1 MCSIKQFIAS
11 FLISCCLLASALANS
26 NLESELDALLLEDNE
41 VPLPPPLPSFG
52 PNESIPFPP
61 STPLKKP
68 KPLPAPVTSASAA
81 KSTNST
87 PKVYE
92 DLDKRI
98 NQLLERLNFS
108 APPPRNAKRSLTQPT
123 LINVSD
129 TRDSSRSESFA
140 LPPDTSV
147 QEFAPPPLANNRFSF
162 YLGFT
167 IPNDT
172 TYSRNGNHNLTFQNG
187 YQLGVDYNYRFEDD
201 SYIGAF
207 LEGKFFDTKSVAGF
221 SSKGSNRLLNLG
233 FTLGQDWDLSDQL
246 VVKTEASMGGALTNY
261 EIDAVHYSVKDF
273 TFYYSFLLGLEF
285 KWNESWQTS
294 VYYELDGRASAD
306 RIDYQSFHQL
316 GFETGFGF

>member
-1 MCSIKQFIAS
+1 MRSFKRFFIS
-11 FLISCCLLASALANS
+11 FLISFCLFESANANS
-26 NLESELDALLLEDNE
+26 DLENELDALLLENDE
-41 VPLPPPLPSFG
+41 VPPPPPLPTLG
-52 PNESIPFPP
+52 PDKTIPSSP
-61 STPLKKP
+61 STPVIKSNP
-68 KPLPAPVTSASAA
+68 SPVQVAPTTVA
-81 KSTNST
+81 KSTKRTSEIY
-87 PKVYE
+87 V
-92 DLDKRI
+92 DLDQRI
-98 NQLLERLNFS
+98 NRLLERLEISVPTENPLNQHSQNNLS
-108 APPPRNAKRSLTQPT
+108 A
-123 LINVSD
+123 
-129 TRDSSRSESFA
+129 TRKSSRPGSFA
-140 LPPDTSV
+140 LPPDSSV
-147 QEFAPPPLANNRFSF
+147 QRFAPPPLANNRFSF

-172 TYSRNGNHNLTFQNG
+172 TYSRNGNHDLTFQNG
-187 YQLGVDYNYRFEDD
+187 YELGVDYNFRFEDD

-233 FTLGQDWDLSDQL
+233 FTLGQDWGLSDQL
-246 VVKTEASMGGALTNY
+246 VVKTQASMGGALTNY

-316 GFETGFGF
+316 GVETGFGF

>member
-1 MCSIKQFIAS
+1 MRSIKQFIVS
-11 FLISCCLLASALANS
+11 FLISCCLLASAHANS
-26 NLESELDALLLEDNE
+26 SLESELDALLMENNE
-41 VPLPPPLPSFG
+41 VPPPPPLPSFG
-52 PNESIPFPP
+52 PNESIPSPA
-61 STPLKKP
+61 STPVKKP
-68 KPLPAPVTSASAA
+68 MSLPVAVAPASAA
-81 KSTNST
+81 TSINPT

-98 NQLLERLNFS
+98 NQLLDRLNVS
-108 APPPRNAKRSLTQPT
+108 APPTKNAKRSLTQPT

-167 IPNDT
+167 IPNDS
-172 TYSRNGNHNLTFQNG
+172 TYSRNGNHDLAFNNG

-221 SSKGSNRLLNLG
+221 SSKGSNRLLNIG
-233 FTLGQDWDLSDQL
+233 FTLGQDWGLSDQL
-246 VVKTEASMGGALTNY
+246 AVKTQASMGGALTNY

-306 RIDYQSFHQL
+306 RIDYQSFHQI
-316 GFETGFGF
+316 GVVTGFSY

>member
-1 MCSIKQFIAS
+1 MCSIKQFIVS
-11 FLISCCLLASALANS
+11 FLISCCLLASAHANS
-26 NLESELDALLLEDNE
+26 ELENELDALLLENDE
-41 VPLPPPLPSFG
+41 VPPPPPLPAFG
-52 PNESIPFPP
+52 PDQTIPSSP
-61 STPLKKP
+61 STPAIKTKSSP
-68 KPLPAPVTSASAA
+68 VPVTPTTVA
-81 KSTNST
+81 KSTKRTSEIY
-87 PKVYE
+87 V
-92 DLDKRI
+92 DLDQRI
-98 NQLLERLNFS
+98 NRLLERLEIS
-108 APPPRNAKRSLTQPT
+108 VPT
-123 LINVSD
+123 GTPINQHSQNNLSVA
-129 TRDSSRSESFA
+129 RKSSTPGSFA
-140 LPPDTSV
+140 LPPDSSV
-147 QEFAPPPLANNRFSF
+147 QEFAPPPVTNNRFSF

-172 TYSRNGNHNLTFQNG
+172 TYSRNGNHNLAFNNG

-233 FTLGQDWDLSDQL
+233 FTLGQDWGLSDQL
-246 VVKTEASMGGALTNY
+246 VVKTQASMGGALTNY

-306 RIDYQSFHQL
+306 RIDYQSFHQI
-316 GFETGFGF
+316 GVETGLTF

>member
-1 MCSIKQFIAS
+1 MCSIKQFIVS
-11 FLISCCLLASALANS
+11 FLISCCLLASAHANS
-26 NLESELDALLLEDNE
+26 ELENELDAVLLENDE
-41 VPLPPPLPSFG
+41 VPPPPPLPSFG
-52 PNESIPFPP
+52 PNESIPSPA
-61 STPLKKP
+61 STPVKKP
-68 KPLPAPVTSASAA
+68 TPLPVAVAPASAA
-81 KSTNST
+81 TSINPT

-92 DLDKRI
+92 DLNKKI
-98 NQLLERLNFS
+98 NQLLDRLNVS
-108 APPPRNAKRSLTQPT
+108 APPTKNAKRSLTQPT
-123 LINVSD
+123 LINASD

-172 TYSRNGNHNLTFQNG
+172 TYSRNGNHNLAFNNG

-233 FTLGQDWDLSDQL
+233 FTLGQDWGLSDQL
-246 VVKTEASMGGALTNY
+246 VVKTQASMGGALTNY

-306 RIDYQSFHQL
+306 RIDYQSFHQI
-316 GFETGFGF
+316 GVETGFGF